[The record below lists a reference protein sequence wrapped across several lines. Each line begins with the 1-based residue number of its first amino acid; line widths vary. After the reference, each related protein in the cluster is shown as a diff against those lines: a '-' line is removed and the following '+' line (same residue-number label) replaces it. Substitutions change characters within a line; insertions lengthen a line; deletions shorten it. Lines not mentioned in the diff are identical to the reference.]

1 MFIFAKNFADV
12 DVWKAKFV
20 KTEISQA
27 IVIGN

>member
-1 MFIFAKNFADV
+1 MLYLKNIADV

-27 IVIGN
+27 IVVC